1 MANIKPQD
9 LPTNVPEK
17 VAKSYEKANKTTGT
31 AILEKGKEVLE
42 KGKEKVKE
50 VLSSTKEGDL
60 PASLPE
66 KVKDSYR
73 KANLDM
79 SSSTTS
85 LVDKGKQTLE
95 KGKETL
101 ERGKEKVKEMFR
113 PELDI
118 PSNVPEK
125 VRQSH
130 LEYSTRLF
138 DEQPSLL
145 DKGKETL
152 ERGKEKII
160 ELFQRDEPSDLPEDV
175 PERVQE
181 SYKEYK
187 ETVADS
193 DTLLHK
199 IEGTIEN
206 TYEKGKEKI
215 ISLFSS
221 ASNEPEFCSSTPQ
234 IVRDS
239 YCQYETRLRE
249 EQPSLLAKG
258 KDMIK
263 GMFATRPHKRPHLDL
278 PMYVPER
285 VRQSHLEYEESL
297 TAGGQSILSR
307 GKEMVKEMLGI

>member
-50 VLSSTKEGDL
+50 VLSSAKEGDL

-79 SSSTTS
+79 SASATS

-118 PSNVPEK
+118 PVNVPEK

-130 LEYSTRLF
+130 LEYSTRLY

-152 ERGKEKII
+152 ERGKEKIK
-160 ELFQRDEPSDLPEDV
+160 ELFQRDEPSDLPSDV

-181 SYKEYK
+181 SHKEYK

-199 IEGTIEN
+199 IEGTIEIPMR
-206 TYEKGKEKI
+206 KEKKR
-215 ISLFSS
+215 LYLSS
-221 ASNEPEFCSSTPQ
+221 VVPLMNLSFVHQ
-234 IVRDS
+234 
-239 YCQYETRLRE
+239 
-249 EQPSLLAKG
+249 
-258 KDMIK
+258 
-263 GMFATRPHKRPHLDL
+263 HLKL
-278 PMYVPER
+278 
-285 VRQSHLEYEESL
+285 
-297 TAGGQSILSR
+297 
-307 GKEMVKEMLGI
+307 